1 MEREEL
7 SETVNKIQQR
17 VLKKHKNVIIK
28 DEEDAQR
35 FKQMLTDKVKN
46 ILREKIYNWKPIKYE
61 VYNSLV
67 YLLGR
72 APAEYAVLMKIFGEI
87 AYRDKEFVPRS
98 LFDFGSGVGTVT
110 WY

>member
-1 MEREEL
+1 MVEAGEKLSCHLKGRVPPMEREEL

-46 ILREKIYNWKPIKYE
+46 ILR
-61 VYNSLV
+61 
-67 YLLGR
+67 YLL
-72 APAEYAVLMKIFGEI
+72 
-87 AYRDKEFVPRS
+87 
-98 LFDFGSGVGTVT
+98 LFL
-110 WY
+110 

>member
-1 MEREEL
+1 MNNNYTRK
-7 SETVNKIQQR
+7 S
-17 VLKKHKNVIIK
+17 
-28 DEEDAQR
+28 
-35 FKQMLTDKVKN
+35 F
-46 ILREKIYNWKPIKYE
+46 REKIYNWKPIKYE

-72 APAEYAVLMKIFGEI
+72 APAEYAVLLKIFGEI

-110 WY
+110 WYCV